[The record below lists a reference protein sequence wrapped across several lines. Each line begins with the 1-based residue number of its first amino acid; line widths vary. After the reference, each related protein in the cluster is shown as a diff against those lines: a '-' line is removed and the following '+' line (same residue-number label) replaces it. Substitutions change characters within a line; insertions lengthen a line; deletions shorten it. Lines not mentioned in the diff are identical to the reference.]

1 MKVTNDSI
9 LKSKDSDIKKASS
22 AHFKSAREFEK
33 VITNLK
39 EDLEKAIT
47 DKNSALADKAFEITN
62 AVNEAKIAER
72 HHFNDLFNKE
82 KAKVTKMKATGD
94 AKMQKI
100 NVSRYRQGGPF
111 SMQLNAHSSC
121 ILYPFSRLD

>member
-1 MKVTNDSI
+1 MSWE
-9 LKSKDSDIKKASS
+9 L
-22 AHFKSAREFEK
+22 EK
-33 VITNLK
+33 ENIYLK

-47 DKNSALADKAFEITN
+47 NKNSALADKAFEITN
-62 AVNEAKIAER
+62 AVNEASKIAER